1 MILLIVSKKYLPEL
15 NLEKNENN
23 KEKKFLLNFLIN
35 DFKFII
41 IF

>member
-15 NLEKNENN
+15 NLEKNENT
-23 KEKKFLLNFLIN
+23 KEKKISFNFLIN
-35 DFKFII
+35 DFKCII

>member
-23 KEKKFLLNFLIN
+23 KEKKFSLNFLIN
-35 DFKFII
+35 DFKCII